1 MKKAFTLVEL
11 LIVIAVLVIL
21 MTMLFRLSAVGS
33 DSEARNQTINSMQRL
48 EFALS
53 GYHAAFGSYPPVR
66 FHNSRNIYLTV
77 DEHGMQNNDASENTS
92 IWGWY
97 TESYGHGIGTT
108 AEQEAWRQVEAACRA
123 QPVACE
129 FPFSPE
135 YRLLVESASQMR
147 QSQVEQSPDDFDE
160 SSRNVFSAGFDD
172 GVSQNPGR
180 HSPYRNK
187 MDWRD
192 IQLFRFGLLSYLLPR
207 YLIMMNGDRTFFED
221 YNQWTGNNSLPADPL
236 TGRSFQ
242 NWTTVQNW
250 ALKDSS
256 TDLAHIANIPSQA
269 VCARWMPTFE
279 RSLACYHSIRLFG
292 VELQSGAWCQSMNP
306 AYINANDVHSPGGYD
321 HASTSGQYILDK
333 VTLRDGWGHD
343 LYYYSPPPYQSYTV
357 WSAGKNGRTFPP
369 WISRTDLGSDANKC
383 VSAWT
388 EDDLV
393 NLSN

>member
-21 MTMLFRLSAVGS
+21 MTMLFRLSAIGG
-33 DSEARNQTINSMQRL
+33 DSEARNQTVNAMQRL

-77 DEHGMQNNDASENTS
+77 DDHGMQNNEGNENTS

-97 TESYGHGIGTT
+97 NSSYGHGIGSA
-108 AEQEAWRQVEAACRA
+108 AEWKAWRQVEAACRA

-129 FPFSPE
+129 FPFPKE
-135 YRLLVESASQMR
+135 DYQYVMAASEMKQT
-147 QSQVEQSPDDFDE
+147 QVEQDPESFDE
-160 SSRNVFSAGFDD
+160 NARNVFSSGFDD
-172 GVSQNPGR
+172 GVTENPGR
-180 HSPYRNK
+180 HSPYRDK
-187 MDWRD
+187 MEWRD
-192 IQLFRFGLLSYLLPR
+192 VQLFRFGLMSYLLPR
-207 YLIMMNGDRTFFED
+207 YLVMMNGDRTFFED
-221 YNQWTGNNSLPADPL
+221 YKQWTGNNALPADPL
-236 TGRSFQ
+236 TGRSYQ
-242 NWTTVQNW
+242 NWTIVQNY
-250 ALKDSS
+250 ALGDTS

-269 VCARWMPTFE
+269 ACARWMPVFE
-279 RSLACYHSIRLFG
+279 KSLCCIHSIKLFG
-292 VELQSGAWCQSMNP
+292 VELKGTARCQWRDAEHISSS
-306 AYINANDVHSPGGYD
+306 DVHSPGGYEN
-321 HASTSGQYILDK
+321 ASTSGQYILDK
-333 VTLRDGWGHD
+333 ITLNDGWHRE
-343 LYYYSPPPYQSYTV
+343 LYYYSPPPYQSYCV

-369 WISRTDLGSDANKC
+369 WISRTDLSSEANKC